1 MKDLKNQIKLTIKSL
16 LDVQKIA
23 LDLDNT
29 DFFKSTVNT
38 INALVDLFLL
48 LD

>member
-1 MKDLKNQIKLTIKSL
+1 MDALKKQIKETIRVL

-23 LDLDNT
+23 LDEDDSAL
-29 DFFKSTVNT
+29 FKATVDA
-38 INALVDLFLL
+38 INSLVDLFLL

>member
-1 MKDLKNQIKLTIKSL
+1 MKALKNQIKLTIKIL
-16 LDVQKIA
+16 LDVQKLA
-23 LDLDNT
+23 LEKDDTDL
-29 DFFKSTVNT
+29 FKSTVDS

>member
-1 MKDLKNQIKLTIKSL
+1 MNALKNQIKLTIKSL
-16 LDVQKIA
+16 LDVQKVA

-29 DFFKSTVNT
+29 DLFKSTVNS
-38 INALVDLFLL
+38 INALVDLFSL